1 MLIGVPAETMAG
13 ETRVA
18 ATPETVKK
26 LRAQGHVLRVQ
37 SGAGVAAS
45 VPDALFEA
53 AGAEI
58 VDAAGALGADL
69 VLKVRIPS
77 EDELPLVRKGATL
90 VGMLDPFQVR
100 GIIAGFWYQTKYDF
114 LTLMAGG
121 AKGVADAW
129 RTSIVTALED
139 KAKKEGEE

>member
-90 VGMLDPFQVR
+90 VGMLTPSSPQACSAWPMRASRPMRWRRLRAPRVR
-100 GIIAGFWYQTKYDF
+100 R
-114 LTLMAGG
+114 
-121 AKGVADAW
+121 AW
-129 RTSIVTALED
+129 TCCPARPISPATRP
-139 KAKKEGEE
+139 